1 VGESIVDGK
10 EVIIE
15 TLIRSD
21 LKIDQNRIV
30 AQGAIITVPPDA
42 IGEDLYLSLEKLKDH
57 NGFRLIA
64 LNKDK
69 IPFRKFTFSELIT
82 LQFPVKQINGKKHIV
97 FYNDNVMRHAI
108 GTSDYGDQ
116 VSFRINRTGE
126 FWIGSEPELERK
138 ISAGWATPN
147 PFAPANTPTI
157 FHVKTRDAYQ
167 SFTIDIFNLAGQ
179 KMRTLRNGSNT
190 WDGKDERGQLVE
202 SGLYI
207 YQIRIADELINGTVV
222 VIR

>member
-1 VGESIVDGK
+1 
-10 EVIIE
+10 
-15 TLIRSD
+15 
-21 LKIDQNRIV
+21 
-30 AQGAIITVPPDA
+30 
-42 IGEDLYLSLEKLKDH
+42 
-57 NGFRLIA
+57 
-64 LNKDK
+64 
-69 IPFRKFTFSELIT
+69 
-82 LQFPVKQINGKKHIV
+82 
-97 FYNDNVMRHAI
+97 MRHAI

-116 VSFRINRTGE
+116 VSFRVNRTGE